1 MGKEAGIRG
10 ICWRRVMS
18 CAVLGLLVLMLPVRT
33 SEAQSPYPG
42 PATPGPGVAPAP
54 GTARPGTAGTAA
66 PPGPGTKV
74 PLPVT
79 FPVVNI
85 VQPAN
90 GAVIGTDTPQ
100 ILIGFTDA
108 GSGIDVATL
117 RILVNG
123 EDKTRAFSVSAAG
136 ASYQVPEQERL
147 RKGENIVVAT
157 VKNRAGLT
165 GTTAAAFTVDAAAAQ
180 GPGGS
185 PRSPIEVG
193 FFAPPIVSQDAFQ
206 APPTVISRDLTQF
219 GYTLFQEPSSTFA
232 PVTDVPV
239 GPDYVV
245 GPGDNLVLYMW
256 GLVDNNFSLPVD
268 RKGEVFIPKVGV
280 LPVGGLAF
288 SDAEQMVQRRLAA
301 YYSGFQIRL
310 AMGELRTINI
320 LVVGEV
326 ARPGA
331 YTLSA
336 LATMSNALYVAGGPT
351 KLGSLRNVKLQRD
364 GQTAGTLD
372 VYEFL
377 LRGDKGRDRRL
388 SSGDTIFVP
397 PIGPVAG
404 IAGAVKRPA
413 IYEMNGPVA
422 VSDLI
427 AMAGGATPLAYLKR
441 LQLERVE
448 ENARKVVLD
457 LDLSAFYS
465 RGDRLYNIPLQD
477 GDLVKVLPIDSRV
490 YNTVTL
496 DGFVKHPGE
505 YEHRPGL
512 RVSEVARQDRVLP
525 EAFLER
531 VEVVRQRPDYTREVL
546 ALDLRKAWE
555 GDAGHDLE
563 LKPLDKVVV
572 RSEFKSTETVTLGGE
587 AMRPGGY
594 AIQKGERL
602 SSVIRRAGGYTADA
616 YLKGAVFTRQ
626 RVKEEE
632 QKRLEEFI
640 RGQEAALLTQAA
652 ATSEGLSSL
661 SAGGAKDE
669 GTLQAQ
675 ALAQRREMLRVLASQ
690 VVLGR
695 VVVHLDET
703 DKMVG
708 TADDILLENGD
719 ALTIPK
725 KPSSVLVVGAVRNP
739 TAILHK
745 EGESAEYYINR
756 AGGFSKQADKKEA
769 YIVRADGGAVTSFT
783 KLRTLE
789 PGDTIVAPADTDP
802 KIRALPLTRDV
813 ATILGQFALSIGVIA
828 ALF

>member
-1 MGKEAGIRG
+1 MISTE
-10 ICWRRVMS
+10 
-18 CAVLGLLVLMLPVRT
+18 
-33 SEAQSPYPG
+33 
-42 PATPGPGVAPAP
+42 
-54 GTARPGTAGTAA
+54 
-66 PPGPGTKV
+66 
-74 PLPVT
+74 
-79 FPVVNI
+79 
-85 VQPAN
+85 
-90 GAVIGTDTPQ
+90 TPQ
-100 ILIGFTDA
+100 ILVGFSDV
-108 GSGIDVATL
+108 GPGVDVASL

-123 EDKTRAFSVSAAG
+123 EDKTRLFAVSASG
-136 ASYQVPEQERL
+136 ASYQVTAQDRL
-147 RKGENIVVAT
+147 RQGENIVVAT

-165 GTTAAAFTVDAAAAQ
+165 GTAAAAFTVDTAAAQ

-206 APPTVISRDLTQF
+206 APPTVISRDLAQF
-219 GYTLFQEPSSTFA
+219 GYSLFQGPASTFA

-256 GLVDNNFSLPVD
+256 GLVENHFNLPVD
-268 RKGEVFIPKVGV
+268 RKGEIFVPKVGV
-280 LPVGGLAF
+280 LPVGGLSF
-288 SDAEQMVQRRLAA
+288 SEAEQLMQRRLAA
-301 YYSGFQIRL
+301 YYSGFQTRL
-310 AMGELRTINI
+310 AMGELRTVNVY
-320 LVVGEV
+320 VVGEV
-326 ARPGA
+326 VRPGA

-336 LATMSNALYVAGGPT
+336 LATMSNALYAAGGPT
-351 KLGSLRNVKLQRD
+351 KLGSLRGIQLLRNSQLVSTMDLYD
-364 GQTAGTLD
+364 
-372 VYEFL
+372 FL
-377 LRGDKGRDRRL
+377 LRGDKSRDRRL
-388 SSGDTIFVP
+388 QSGDTIFVP

-404 IAGAVKRPA
+404 VAGAVKRPA
-413 IYEMNGPVA
+413 IYEMTGPMR
-422 VSDLI
+422 VSDLL

-441 LQLERVE
+441 VQLERVE
-448 ENARKVVLD
+448 ENARKVILD

-465 RGDRLYNIPLQD
+465 RADRLHNIPLQD
-477 GDLVKVLPIDSRV
+477 GDLVKVLPIDSRL

-505 YEHRPGL
+505 YEFRPGL
-512 RVSEVARQDRVLP
+512 KVSEIASRDRVLP

-555 GDAGHDLE
+555 GEAGHDLE
-563 LKPLDKVVV
+563 LKPLDKVVI

-587 AMRPGGY
+587 VMRPGTY

-616 YLKGAVFTRQ
+616 YLKGAVFTRL

-669 GTLQAQ
+669 GSLQAQ

-695 VVVHLDET
+695 VVVHLD
-703 DKMVG
+703 DPAKMAG
-708 TADDILLENGD
+708 TAEDILLENAD
-719 ALTIPK
+719 TLTIPK

>member
-1 MGKEAGIRG
+1 
-10 ICWRRVMS
+10 
-18 CAVLGLLVLMLPVRT
+18 
-33 SEAQSPYPG
+33 
-42 PATPGPGVAPAP
+42 
-54 GTARPGTAGTAA
+54 
-66 PPGPGTKV
+66 
-74 PLPVT
+74 VT

-85 VQPAN
+85 LQPAN

-100 ILIGFTDA
+100 IQIAFTDA
-108 GSGIDVATL
+108 GSAIDLSTL
-117 RILVNG
+117 RILING
-123 EDKTRAFSVSAAG
+123 EDKTRAFSLSAAG

-157 VKNRAGLT
+157 VKNRAGMT
-165 GTTAAAFTVDAAAAQ
+165 GTGASAFTVE
-180 GPGGS
+180 PGAVQPPLTP
-185 PRSPIEVG
+185 PRSPIETA
-193 FFAPPIVSQDAFQ
+193 FFAPPIVAQDEFQ
-206 APPTVISRDLTQF
+206 PPPTVISRNLTQF
-219 GYTLFQEPSSTFA
+219 GYSLFQEPSSTFA

-268 RKGEVFIPKVGV
+268 RKGEIFVPKVGV
-280 LPVGGLAF
+280 LPVGGLPF
-288 SDAEQMVQRRLAA
+288 SEAERMVRQRLAA

-310 AMGELRTINI
+310 AMGELRTINV

-326 ARPGA
+326 VRPGA

-336 LATMSNALYVAGGPT
+336 LATMSNALYAAGGPT
-351 KLGSLRNVKLQRD
+351 KLGSLRNVRLQRD

-413 IYEMNGPVA
+413 IYEMNGPAV

-441 LQLERVE
+441 VQVERVE
-448 ENARKVVLD
+448 ENSRKVLLD

-477 GDLVKVLPIDSRV
+477 GDLVKVLPIDSRL

-496 DGFVKHPGE
+496 EGYVTHPGE
-505 YEHRPGL
+505 YEFRSGM
-512 RVSEVARQDRVLP
+512 RVSDLAARDRVLP
-525 EAFLER
+525 EAYLDSA
-531 VEVVRQRPDYTREVL
+531 EVVRQRPDYTREVHRISL
-546 ALDLRKAWE
+546 LHAWQ
-555 GDAGHDLE
+555 GDPQHDLE
-563 LKPLDKVVV
+563 LRPLDKVVV
-572 RSEFKSTETVTLGGE
+572 RSEFKSAESITLKGE
-587 AMRPGGY
+587 VKRPGVY
-594 AIQKGERL
+594 AVAKGERL
-602 SSVIRRAGGYTADA
+602 SSVIKRAGGYTAEA
-616 YLKGAVFTRQ
+616 YLPGAVLTRE

-632 QKRLEEFI
+632 QKRLDEFI
-640 RGQEAALLTQAA
+640 RAQEAAILTQAA
-652 ATSEGLSSL
+652 GAAEGAATL
-661 SAGGAKDE
+661 AGGTGRDE
-669 GTLQAQ
+669 AALQSQ
-675 ALAQRREMLRVLASQ
+675 SLNQRRELLRVLASQ

-695 VVVHLDET
+695 VVVHLDDP

-708 TADDILLENGD
+708 KDEDILLED
-719 ALTIPK
+719 KDTLTIPK

-739 TAILHK
+739 TSILHK
-745 EGESAEYYINR
+745 EGEAAEYYINR
-756 AGGFSKQADKKEA
+756 AGGLSKQADKKEV
-769 YIVRADGGAVTSFT
+769 YVVRADGSAVTNFA

-802 KIRALPLTRDV
+802 KVRALPVTRDI
-813 ATILGQFALSIGVIA
+813 ATILGQFALSIGVLA

>member
-1 MGKEAGIRG
+1 MRKRMASRYRAGAGGLAAAI
-10 ICWRRVMS
+10 
-18 CAVLGLLVLMLPVRT
+18 AATVLLGGLASGQQPARPQGGLP
-33 SEAQSPYPG
+33 A
-42 PATPGPGVAPAP
+42 APAP
-54 GTARPGTAGTAA
+54 PTAGQAPETARGA
-66 PPGPGTKV
+66 V
-74 PLPVT
+74 PST
-79 FPVVNI
+79 FPVVSI
-85 VQPAN
+85 LQPTN
-90 GAVIGTDTPQ
+90 GAVISTETPQ
-100 ILIGFTDA
+100 LLVGFSDV
-108 GSGIDVATL
+108 GSGVDVASL
-117 RILVNG
+117 RILLNG
-123 EDKTRAFSVSAAG
+123 EDKTRLFSVSASG
-136 ASYQVPEQERL
+136 ASYQVTAQDRL
-147 RKGENIVVAT
+147 RQGENIVVVT

-165 GTTAAAFTVDAAAAQ
+165 GTTAAAFTVDTAAAQ

-206 APPTVISRDLTQF
+206 APPTVISRDLAQF
-219 GYTLFQEPSSTFA
+219 GYSLFQGPASTFA
-232 PVTDVPV
+232 PLTDVPV

-268 RKGEVFIPKVGV
+268 RKGEIFVPKVGV
-280 LPVGGLAF
+280 LPVGGLTF
-288 SDAEQMVQRRLAA
+288 SEAEGVVQRRLAA

-310 AMGELRTINI
+310 AIGELRTINV

-351 KLGSLRNVKLQRD
+351 KLGSLRNIQLHRD
-364 GQTAGTLD
+364 GQAIATLD
-372 VYEFL
+372 LYDFL

-388 SSGDTIFVP
+388 SSGDSLFVP

-441 LQLERVE
+441 VQLERVE

-465 RGDRLYNIPLQD
+465 RADRLHNIPLQD
-477 GDLVKVLPIDSRV
+477 GDFVKVLPIDSRL

-496 DGFVKHPGE
+496 DGYVKHPGE
-505 YEHRPGL
+505 YEFRSGL
-512 RVSEVARQDRVLP
+512 RVSELARQERVLP

-546 ALDLRKAWE
+546 ALDLRKAWVGE
-555 GDAGHDLE
+555 AGHDLE
-563 LKPLDKVVV
+563 LKALDKVVV

-587 AMRPGGY
+587 VMRPGTY

-602 SSVIRRAGGYTADA
+602 SSVIRRAGGYSADA

-652 ATSEGLSSL
+652 ATSEGLVGL
-661 SAGGAKDE
+661 SAAGAKDE
-669 GTLQAQ
+669 GSLQAQ

-695 VVVHLDET
+695 VVVHLDEA

-719 ALTIPK
+719 VLTIPK

-745 EGESAEYYINR
+745 DGENAEYYINR

>member
-1 MGKEAGIRG
+1 VSI
-10 ICWRRVMS
+10 
-18 CAVLGLLVLMLPVRT
+18 L
-33 SEAQSPYPG
+33 
-42 PATPGPGVAPAP
+42 
-54 GTARPGTAGTAA
+54 
-66 PPGPGTKV
+66 
-74 PLPVT
+74 
-79 FPVVNI
+79 
-85 VQPAN
+85 QPTN
-90 GAVIGTDTPQ
+90 GAVINTETPQ
-100 ILIGFTDA
+100 ILVGFSDA
-108 GSGIDVATL
+108 GSGVDVSSL

-123 EDKTRAFSVSAAG
+123 EDRTRLFTVSAGG

-147 RKGENIVVAT
+147 RKGENIVVVT

-165 GTTAAAFTVDAAAAQ
+165 GTTAAAFTVDTAATR

-185 PRSPIEVG
+185 ARSPIEVG
-193 FFAPPIVSQDAFQ
+193 FFTPPIVSQDSFQ
-206 APPTVISRDLTQF
+206 APPTIISRDLTQF
-219 GYTLFQEPSSTFA
+219 GYNLFQEPSSTFA

-280 LPVGGLAF
+280 MPVGGLTF
-288 SDAEQMVQRRLAA
+288 SDAERMVQQRLAA

-310 AMGELRTINI
+310 AMGELRTVNV

-336 LATMSNALYVAGGPT
+336 LATMSNALYAAGGPT

-413 IYEMNGPVA
+413 IYEMNGPAA

-441 LQLERVE
+441 VQVERVE
-448 ENARKVVLD
+448 ENSRKILLD

-465 RGDRLYNIPLQD
+465 RADRLYNLPLQD

-496 DGFVKHPGE
+496 EGYVKHGGD
-505 YEHRPGL
+505 YEFRSGM
-512 RVSEVARQDRVLP
+512 RVSELAGRDRVLP

-546 ALDLRKAWE
+546 AVDLRKAWE
-555 GDAGHDLE
+555 GQAGQDLE
-563 LKPLDKVVV
+563 LKPLDKVVI
-572 RSEFKSTETVTLGGE
+572 RSEFKSTESVTLGGE
-587 AMRPGGY
+587 VMRPGAY
-594 AIQKGERL
+594 AIEKGERL
-602 SSVIRRAGGYTADA
+602 SSIIRRAGGYTAEA
-616 YLKGAVFTRQ
+616 YLPGAVLTRE
-626 RVKEEE
+626 RVKVEE
-632 QKRLEEFI
+632 QKRLDEFI
-640 RGQEAALLTQAA
+640 RAQEAALLTQTA
-652 ATSEGLSSL
+652 ATAEGSASL

-669 GTLQAQ
+669 GALQSQ

-695 VVVHLDET
+695 VVAHLDDP
-703 DKMVG
+703 DKMAG
-708 TADDILLENGD
+708 TAEDILLENGD
-719 ALTIPK
+719 TLTVPK

-739 TAILHK
+739 TSILHK
-745 EGESAEYYINR
+745 EGENAEYYINR
-756 AGGFSKQADKKEA
+756 AGGLSKQADKKEV
-769 YIVRADGGAVTSFT
+769 YLVRADGSAVTSFT

>member
-1 MGKEAGIRG
+1 MQDGCRTRG
-10 ICWRRVMS
+10 LSLRLALAS
-18 CAVLGLLVLMLPVRT
+18 AVLALLVLVLPGRLA
-33 SEAQSPYPG
+33 EAQNAYP
-42 PATPGPGVAPAP
+42 PAATPGQGVGKGVPGQGAP
-54 GTARPGTAGTAA
+54 GTSATPG

-100 ILIGFTDA
+100 ILIGFTDV
-108 GSGIDVATL
+108 GSGIDVGTL
-117 RILVNG
+117 RILING

-136 ASYQVPEQERL
+136 ASYQLSEQDRL

-157 VKNRAGLT
+157 VKNRAGMT
-165 GTTAAAFTVDAAAAQ
+165 GTAAAAFTVETVAAQ
-180 GPGGS
+180 GLGGG

-193 FFAPPIVSQDAFQ
+193 FFVPPIVSQDSFQ
-206 APPTVISRDLTQF
+206 APPTIISRDLTQF
-219 GYTLFQEPSSTFA
+219 GYNLFQEPSSTFA

-256 GLVDNNFSLPVD
+256 GLVDSNFSLPVD

-427 AMAGGATPLAYLKR
+427 GMAGGATPLAYLKR
-441 LQLERVE
+441 VQLERVE
-448 ENARKVVLD
+448 ENSRKIVLD

-465 RGDRLYNIPLQD
+465 RGDRLHNIPLQD

-505 YEHRPGL
+505 YEFRTGM
-512 RVSEVARQDRVLP
+512 RVSDLASRDRVLP
-525 EAFLER
+525 EAFLDS
-531 VEVVRQRPDYTREVL
+531 VEVVRQSPDYTREVHRL
-546 ALDLRKAWE
+546 NLLQAWQGE
-555 GDAGHDLE
+555 PKHDLE
-563 LKPLDKVVV
+563 LRPLDKVVV
-572 RSEFKSTETVTLGGE
+572 RSEFKSAESITLKGE
-587 AMRPGGY
+587 VKRPGVY
-594 AIQKGERL
+594 AVAKGERL
-602 SSVIRRAGGYTADA
+602 SSVIQRAGGYTADA
-616 YLKGAVFTRQ
+616 YLMAAVFTRE

-632 QKRLEEFI
+632 QKRLDEFI
-640 RGQEAALLTQAA
+640 RAQEAALLTQSAA
-652 ATSEGLSSL
+652 LVEGAGGLSG
-661 SAGGAKDE
+661 GGAKE
-669 GTLQAQ
+669 EAALQAQ
-675 ALAQRREMLRVLASQ
+675 TLAPRREMLRVLASQ

-695 VVVHLDET
+695 VVVHLDEPE
-703 DKMVG
+703 KMAG
-708 TADDILLENGD
+708 KGDDILLED
-719 ALTIPK
+719 KDTLAIPK
-725 KPSSVLVVGAVRNP
+725 RPSSVLVVGAVRNP

-745 EGESAEYYINR
+745 DGESAEYYINR
-756 AGGFSKQADKKEA
+756 AGGFSKQADKKEV
-769 YIVRADGGAVTSFT
+769 YIVRADGSAVTSFT

-789 PGDTIVAPADTDP
+789 PGDTILAPADTDP
-802 KIRALPLTRDV
+802 RARPLSITREV
-813 ATILGQFALSIGVIA
+813 ATILGQFALTIGVIS
-828 ALF
+828 LF

>member
-1 MGKEAGIRG
+1 
-10 ICWRRVMS
+10 V
-18 CAVLGLLVLMLPVRT
+18 T
-33 SEAQSPYPG
+33 AQ
-42 PATPGPGVAPAP
+42 
-54 GTARPGTAGTAA
+54 
-66 PPGPGTKV
+66 
-74 PLPVT
+74 
-79 FPVVNI
+79 
-85 VQPAN
+85 
-90 GAVIGTDTPQ
+90 D
-100 ILIGFTDA
+100 
-108 GSGIDVATL
+108 
-117 RILVNG
+117 
-123 EDKTRAFSVSAAG
+123 
-136 ASYQVPEQERL
+136 RL
-147 RKGENIVVAT
+147 RQGENIVVVT

-165 GTTAAAFTVDAAAAQ
+165 GTTAAAFTVDTAAAQ
-180 GPGGS
+180 GPGGGR
-185 PRSPIEVG
+185 RSPIEVG
-193 FFAPPIVSQDAFQ
+193 FFAPPIVSQDSFQ
-206 APPTVISRDLTQF
+206 APPTIISRDLTQF
-219 GYTLFQEPSSTFA
+219 GYNLFQEPSSTFA

-280 LPVGGLAF
+280 MPVGGLTF
-288 SDAEQMVQRRLAA
+288 SDAERMVQRRLAA

-310 AMGELRTINI
+310 AMGELRTVNV

-336 LATMSNALYVAGGPT
+336 LATMSNALYAAGGPT

-397 PIGPVAG
+397 PIGPVVG

-413 IYEMNGPVA
+413 IYEMNGPAA

-441 LQLERVE
+441 VQVERVE
-448 ENARKVVLD
+448 ENSRKILLD

-465 RGDRLYNIPLQD
+465 RADRLYNLPLQD

-496 DGFVKHPGE
+496 EGYVKHGGD
-505 YEHRPGL
+505 YEFRSGM
-512 RVSEVARQDRVLP
+512 RVSELAGRDRVLP

-546 ALDLRKAWE
+546 AVDLRKAWE
-555 GDAGHDLE
+555 GQAGQDLE
-563 LKPLDKVVV
+563 LKPLDKVVI
-572 RSEFKSTETVTLGGE
+572 RSEFKSTESVTLGGE
-587 AMRPGGY
+587 VMRPGAY
-594 AIQKGERL
+594 AIEKGERL
-602 SSVIRRAGGYTADA
+602 SSIIRRAGGYTAEA
-616 YLKGAVFTRQ
+616 YLPGAVLTRE
-626 RVKEEE
+626 RVKVEE
-632 QKRLEEFI
+632 QKRLDEFI
-640 RGQEAALLTQAA
+640 RAQEAALLTQTA
-652 ATSEGLSSL
+652 ATAEGSASL

-669 GTLQAQ
+669 GALQSQ

-695 VVVHLDET
+695 VVAHLDDP
-703 DKMVG
+703 DKMAG
-708 TADDILLENGD
+708 TAEDILLENGD
-719 ALTIPK
+719 TLTVPK

-739 TAILHK
+739 TSILHK
-745 EGESAEYYINR
+745 EGENAEYYINR
-756 AGGFSKQADKKEA
+756 AGGLSKQADKKEV
-769 YIVRADGGAVTSFT
+769 YLVRADGSAVTSFT

>member
-1 MGKEAGIRG
+1 MRE
-10 ICWRRVMS
+10 RRVS
-18 CAVLGLLVLMLPVRT
+18 TYRAGATGLAAAVAATLFLGSLASGQQPAR
-33 SEAQSPYPG
+33 PPG
-42 PATPGPGVAPAP
+42 WQPSAPAP
-54 GTARPGTAGTAA
+54 PAAGQLPESARGATPSN
-66 PPGPGTKV
+66 
-74 PLPVT
+74 
-79 FPVVNI
+79 FPNVSI
-85 VQPAN
+85 LQPTN
-90 GAVIGTDTPQ
+90 GAVISTETPQ
-100 ILIGFTDA
+100 ILVGFSDV
-108 GSGIDVATL
+108 GSGVDVASL
-117 RILVNG
+117 RILLNG
-123 EDKTRAFSVSAAG
+123 EDKTRLFSVSASG
-136 ASYQVPEQERL
+136 ASYQVTAQDRL
-147 RKGENIVVAT
+147 RQGENIVVAT

-165 GTTAAAFTVDAAAAQ
+165 GTTAAAFTVDTVAAQ
-180 GPGGS
+180 GPGG

-193 FFAPPIVSQDAFQ
+193 FFAPPIVSQDIFQ
-206 APPTVISRDLTQF
+206 APPTIISRDLTQF
-219 GYTLFQEPSSTFA
+219 GYSLFQGPSSTFA

-336 LATMSNALYVAGGPT
+336 LATMSNALYAAGGPT

-427 AMAGGATPLAYLKR
+427 GMAGGATPLAFLKR
-441 LQLERVE
+441 VQLERVE
-448 ENARKVVLD
+448 ENSRKILLD

-465 RGDRLYNIPLQD
+465 RADRLYNLPLQD

-496 DGFVKHPGE
+496 DGYVKHPGE
-505 YEHRPGL
+505 YEFRTGM
-512 RVSEVARQDRVLP
+512 RVSDLASRDRVLP
-525 EAFLER
+525 EAFLDS
-531 VEVVRQRPDYTREVL
+531 VEVVRQSPDYTREVHRINL
-546 ALDLRKAWE
+546 LQSWQ
-555 GDAGHDLE
+555 GDPRNDLE
-563 LKPLDKVVV
+563 LRPLDKVVV
-572 RSEFKSTETVTLGGE
+572 RSEFKSAESITLKGE
-587 AMRPGGY
+587 VKRPGVY
-594 AIQKGERL
+594 AVAKGERL
-602 SSVIRRAGGYTADA
+602 SSVIQRAGGYTADA
-616 YLKGAVFTRQ
+616 YLMAAVFTRE

-632 QKRLEEFI
+632 QKRLDEFI
-640 RGQEAALLTQAA
+640 RAQEAALLTQSAA
-652 ATSEGLSSL
+652 LIEGAGGLSG
-661 SAGGAKDE
+661 GGAKE
-669 GTLQAQ
+669 EAALQAQ
-675 ALAQRREMLRVLASQ
+675 TLAPRREMLRVLASQ

-695 VVVHLDET
+695 VVVHLDGPE
-703 DKMVG
+703 KMAG
-708 TADDILLENGD
+708 TSDDILLED
-719 ALTIPK
+719 KDTLTIPK
-725 KPSSVLVVGAVRNP
+725 RPSSVLVVGAVRNP

-745 EGESAEYYINR
+745 DGESAEYYINR
-756 AGGFSKQADKKEA
+756 AGGFSKQADKKEV
-769 YIVRADGGAVTSFT
+769 YIVRADGSAVTSFT

-789 PGDTIVAPADTDP
+789 PGDTILAPADTDP
-802 KIRALPLTRDV
+802 NVRPLSITREV
-813 ATILGQFALSIGVIA
+813 ATILGQFALTIGVIA
-828 ALF
+828 VLF